1 MAGLLSGLSRLGL
14 GSLENMDLY
23 EKPKKEDEKEKREGG
38 GGKGGTSYFP

>member
-23 EKPKKEDEKEKREGG
+23 EKPKKEDEKEKE
-38 GGKGGTSYFP
+38 KAAEATSYFP

>member
-23 EKPKKEDEKEKREGG
+23 EKPKKEDEKEKE
-38 GGKGGTSYFP
+38 KKVFTENL